1 MHLIAQRR
9 EAGGSYEAA
18 GLVRVGDPSGYTGG
32 PPAFATLL
40 ALVALASRVSSQSF
54 DEFLTTLGIVLG
66 TAAALALTGSLRSL
80 LFAVSPGDPLT
91 LAAVATMLIA
101 VSLVA
106 TFAPVRRATR
116 IAASTALRAD

>member
-1 MHLIAQRR
+1 LILSVVGLYGVIADTTSQRTR
-9 EAGGSYEAA
+9 EIGIRVALGANRRHI
-18 GLVRVGDPSGYTGG
+18 VRPFVGDG
-32 PPAFATLL
+32 L
-40 ALVALASRVSSQSF
+40 AWTSI
-54 DEFLTTLGIVLG
+54 GIVLG

-91 LAAVATMLIA
+91 LAAVAAMLVA